1 MPEELSF
8 NQDLAFETLEELCRI
23 GSRVVGSG
31 NEATAAALIEGRYRE
46 YGFSKVEHL
55 EYSFRYYD
63 GIRARVVTPDG
74 RHILDGIPCWMSAS
88 TPPEGLVSES
98 IYIGTHE
105 LVANLSIKEV
115 QDRIAFVLL
124 ADHVQTE
131 TLESWS
137 NLYSMNPAGV
147 VFLDIERR
155 EAPRAYAFDNA
166 VSLFSSVPSMV
177 VSADQAEAFHD
188 LMFGSRINMLVTG
201 SPKDGTMHNVCA
213 SIQGANPQTVLLCSH
228 HDTHAFTPGATDNA
242 AGVAIMLEV
251 ARNLA
256 RKNTRLSYR
265 FVSFGGEELGM
276 KGSKEFATSTD
287 LTEIALCINFDSIG
301 ALPGVVLALSA
312 GHDEMIEW
320 VTNIARTNPY
330 PARCRRAATSG
341 GDNIVFA
348 ARGIPTIHLA
358 SYGTTSGNVSHRA
371 IDDAS
376 LLTPR
381 ALGEVGRV
389 ACGIVETLES
399 AERIPFSLEM
409 PDDLQTA
416 AQERLESGRR
426 RP

>member
-1 MPEELSF
+1 MSEGLSF
-8 NQDLAFETLEELCRI
+8 DQDLAFETLEELCRI
-23 GSRVVGSG
+23 GPRVVGSG
-31 NEATAAALIEGRYRE
+31 NEATAAALIEGRFRE

-63 GIRARVVTPDG
+63 GIRARVGSPDG
-74 RHILDGIPCWMSAS
+74 RHMLDGIPCWMSAS
-88 TPPEGLVSES
+88 TPPEGSVSES

-115 QDRIAFVLL
+115 QDKIVFVLL
-124 ADHVQTE
+124 TDQVQTE
-131 TLESWS
+131 TLESWK

-147 VFLDIERR
+147 VFLDIERG
-155 EAPRAYAFDNA
+155 EAPRAYAFDKA

-177 VSADQAEAFHD
+177 VSADQAKAFHD

-213 SIQGANPQTVLLCSH
+213 PIQGTSPQTVLLCAH

-256 RKNTRLSYR
+256 QKNTSLSYR
-265 FVSFGGEELGM
+265 FVSFGGEEFGM
-276 KGSKEFATSTD
+276 KGSQEFASSTD
-287 LTEIALCINFDSIG
+287 LSEIALCINIDSVG

-312 GHDEMIEW
+312 GYDEMIEW
-320 VTNIARTNPY
+320 VTDIARTNRY
-330 PARCRRAATSG
+330 PARCRRASTSG

-358 SYGTTSGNVSHRA
+358 FFGPTSGKVSHSA
-371 IDDAS
+371 IDEPS

-389 ACGIVETLES
+389 ACRIVEAFES
-399 AERIPFSLEM
+399 AERIPFNLEM

-416 AQERLESGRR
+416 AKGRLESGRR